1 MSRGRST
8 GRGEEEGL
16 RRVDGDAPQ
25 VVRVR
30 LHLVHS
36 FERVV
41 VVHAQL
47 HVVLHSHTFTHSHIH
62 IHSDYRVQ
70 TQSVGMNGFRVFA
83 MAAPYL
89 LMSGHNV
96 DGYRKKTL
104 NTKKLETNKSE
115 SNLKQI

>member
-47 HVVLHSHTFTHSHIH
+47 HVVLHSHMHTFTLIQLRLRLHITRNEW
-62 IHSDYRVQ
+62 I
-70 TQSVGMNGFRVFA
+70 QSVCNGC
-83 MAAPYL
+83 
-89 LMSGHNV
+89 
-96 DGYRKKTL
+96 TL
-104 NTKKLETNKSE
+104 SIDEWT
-115 SNLKQI
+115 